1 MTAVLEQERGGDG
14 RISRVDVNGGAVLP
28 GVEKYFSEVA
38 VLKAT
43 GASRIP
49 DAGVLK
55 LDKLVFASVRKP
67 PDGLGRAPSL
77 QTVQAVAQRTRCW
90 RVVLA
95 VGCL

>member
-1 MTAVLEQERGGDG
+1 MAAVLEQERGGDG

-67 PDGLGRAPSL
+67 PTGWDGLRHCRPSKPSPGAL
-77 QTVQAVAQRTRCW
+77 DVG
-90 RVVLA
+90 VL
-95 VGCL
+95 CLR